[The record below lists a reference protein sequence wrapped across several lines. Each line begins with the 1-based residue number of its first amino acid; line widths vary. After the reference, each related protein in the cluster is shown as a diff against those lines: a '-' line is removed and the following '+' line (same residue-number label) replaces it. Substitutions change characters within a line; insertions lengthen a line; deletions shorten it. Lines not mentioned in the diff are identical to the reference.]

1 MKLDK
6 MLYASYL
13 IIAIWLWILYRSF
26 SEGHVVNIWTYRV
39 VIILLIINVIK
50 MITDIKIVRISK
62 LIVNTQIMKYIEFD
76 KSLNLPK
83 EWK

>member
-6 MLYASYL
+6 MLYASYM

-62 LIVNTQIMKYIEFD
+62 LIVNTQIMKYIGY
-76 KSLNLPK
+76 K
-83 EWK
+83 